1 MAFVDRDQREEDA
14 ARRVEYDVW
23 KERRAYGVSQHARP
37 QERQGI
43 GRHAR
48 KMLIEM
54 SNVEK
59 PKKKPMALTKRQ
71 HKLRIIAAL
80 AE

>member
-1 MAFVDRDQREEDA
+1 
-14 ARRVEYDVW
+14 
-23 KERRAYGVSQHARP
+23 
-37 QERQGI
+37 
-43 GRHAR
+43 
-48 KMLIEM
+48 MLIEM